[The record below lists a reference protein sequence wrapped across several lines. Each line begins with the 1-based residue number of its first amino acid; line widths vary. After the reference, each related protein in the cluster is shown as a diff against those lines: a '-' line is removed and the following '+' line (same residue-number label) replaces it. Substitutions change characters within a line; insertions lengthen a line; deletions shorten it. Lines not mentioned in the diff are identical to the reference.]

1 MLFLTFYNQNQT
13 KNQNMK
19 KAIKIDVEK
28 QTLEYITI
36 EDGLNPIYDAIGNE
50 CSCFCCP
57 VSFDNEDTIYADD
70 EILLDTDKIKGGF
83 IMEDWQV
90 PLCGNAIILGTD
102 MEGDSVDVKSDIE
115 LLKKQIHFISEFKA
129 KSYANLVMG

>member
-1 MLFLTFYNQNQT
+1 
-13 KNQNMK
+13 MK

-36 EDGLNPIYDAIGNE
+36 EDGLNPIYEAIGNE

-57 VSFDNEDTIYADD
+57 VSFENEDTIYCDD

-115 LLKKQIHFISEFKA
+115 TLKNQIYFISEFKA

>member
-1 MLFLTFYNQNQT
+1 
-13 KNQNMK
+13 MK

-50 CSCFCCP
+50 CSTFCCP
-57 VSFDNEDTIYADD
+57 VSFENEDTIYADD
-70 EILLDTDKIKGGF
+70 DILIHKHRIKGGF
-83 IMEDWQV
+83 IMEGWRV
-90 PLCGNAIILGTD
+90 PLLGNAIILGTD
-102 MEGDSVDVKSDIE
+102 MERDSVDAKSDIE

-129 KSYANLVMG
+129 LSYAKLVMSV